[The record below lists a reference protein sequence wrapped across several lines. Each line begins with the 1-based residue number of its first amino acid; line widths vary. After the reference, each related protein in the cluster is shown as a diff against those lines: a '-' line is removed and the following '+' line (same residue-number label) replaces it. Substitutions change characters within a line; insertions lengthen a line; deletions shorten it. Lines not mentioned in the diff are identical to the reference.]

1 MLIRRVNIH
10 SSTLLTT
17 GVSVRRTKER
27 DDGWAKLYSLS
38 SPAFQLFPAELLK
51 LRPQSACGG
60 NHYIIVDLLSCS
72 KEQAA
77 EIYNVRRYIIT
88 CQPGVSYETT
98 AKTVWHGVQCNTIII
113 IIIIITI
120 SSSTNTN
127 KEYSYI
133 LKAKDNPSLLM
144 ATLFPMY
151 KTRYKY
157 KITFHHVHVGGVV
170 GGEGD
175 GSKQEEKEIRVSYQD
190 VYLITFNRTNGSTPE
205 QQMRIYNRTKAFE
218 EQLEKL
224 IEEIRYDKEMI
235 IQKEQKEEEK

>member
-1 MLIRRVNIH
+1 MSEDTASPVSEYH
-10 SSTLLTT
+10 MKLLQKRYGMEYKITQ
-17 GVSVRRTKER
+17 S
-27 DDGWAKLYSLS
+27 SLS
-38 SPAFQLFPAELLK
+38 LAS
-51 LRPQSACGG
+51 
-60 NHYIIVDLLSCS
+60 
-72 KEQAA
+72 
-77 EIYNVRRYIIT
+77 
-88 CQPGVSYETT
+88 
-98 AKTVWHGVQCNTIII
+98 
-113 IIIIITI
+113 

-127 KEYSYI
+127 REYSYI
-133 LKAKDNPSLLM
+133 LKAKDNPSLLI

-190 VYLITFNRTNGSTPE
+190 LYLITFNRTNGSTPE

-235 IQKEQKEEEK
+235 IQKNKKKKKNDDKEWEISENG

>member
-1 MLIRRVNIH
+1 MSCVNN
-10 SSTLLTT
+10 
-17 GVSVRRTKER
+17 R
-27 DDGWAKLYSLS
+27 
-38 SPAFQLFPAELLK
+38 
-51 LRPQSACGG
+51 
-60 NHYIIVDLLSCS
+60 LLSDIMS
-72 KEQAA
+72 EETSSSVSLEYHMKLLQKRYGME
-77 EIYNVRRYIIT
+77 YNIT
-88 CQPGVSYETT
+88 QSSLPLSL
-98 AKTVWHGVQCNTIII
+98 AS
-113 IIIIITI
+113 

-127 KEYSYI
+127 REYSYI
-133 LKAKDNPSLLM
+133 LKAKDNPSLLIS
-144 ATLFPMY
+144 TLFPMY

-175 GSKQEEKEIRVSYQD
+175 GSKQGEKEIRVSYQD
-190 VYLITFNRTNGSTPE
+190 MYLITFNRTNGSTPE